1 MGRYP
6 IRSYYHYF
14 ASTLASAANIPS
26 AILGN
31 VWFAMTARPFSPMLV
46 QEDRRAVAVLIVRI
60 VASRSPGGTAH
71 PVPFPATRS
80 GTQPQLSL
88 TITGIPQLIASLT
101 TNPHVSSGVSDR
113 RQRIS
118 PKALKK
124 GSLILNSVG
133 RENEQITPPGV
144 RFNRNG

>member
-46 QEDRRAVAVLIVRI
+46 QEDRRAIAVLIVRI
-60 VASRSPGGTAH
+60 VASRSPGGDRPPRSFSGYQVGHA
-71 PVPFPATRS
+71 ATTLADDYRHS
-80 GTQPQLSL
+80 ASHRFINDQP
-88 TITGIPQLIASLT
+88 PRLIRCI
-101 TNPHVSSGVSDR
+101 G
-113 RQRIS
+113 
-118 PKALKK
+118 
-124 GSLILNSVG
+124 
-133 RENEQITPPGV
+133 
-144 RFNRNG
+144 